1 MAEKKDVIRVKG
13 RADKSVEQLVEH
25 WVGPLAVMMVES
37 LVDGLEQRSV
47 ERMAA

>member
-1 MAEKKDVIRVKG
+1 MITVKG
-13 RADKSVEQLVEH
+13 RADMSVEQLAEH
-25 WVGPLAVMMVES
+25 WVGTLAVMMVES